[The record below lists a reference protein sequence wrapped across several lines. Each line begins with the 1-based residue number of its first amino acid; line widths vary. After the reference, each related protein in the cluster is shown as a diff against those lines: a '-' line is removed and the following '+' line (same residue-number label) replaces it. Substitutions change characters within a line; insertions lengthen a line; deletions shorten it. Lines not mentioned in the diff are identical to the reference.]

1 MCPTVE
7 LAVRERGK
15 GQGLVGAQR
24 EKFILGMDDQK
35 LPWPV
40 SFTTGSPNV
49 YYSFLYVEGNQSH
62 P

>member
-1 MCPTVE
+1 ME
-7 LAVRERGK
+7 LAVRERK
-15 GQGLVGAQR
+15 GTRVGAQR
-24 EKFILGMDDQK
+24 EKFILGTDDQK

-49 YYSFLYVEGNQSH
+49 YYSFLYVEGNQIH